1 MKRNAMLILVIVI
14 IFLVASGFLSLYF
27 YKETETVSNF
37 LVGDKHTAI
46 LEQVSKQESIN
57 EKLDKISNEKKYTF
71 NDAYVEV
78 NPYEISPLSGIIIF
92 NTSKEEE
99 VNVYINDVFA
109 TTMESNTKHIIP
121 IFGLKENFDNQIK
134 LVMGENEKVYSMPT
148 KASNLEYPLTVN
160 YRSEVLNNEEIYF
173 TVASYSTYLSGWDS
187 FGNLRFYLTVDNRM
201 DVEWL
206 DNGHFLIGTSQ
217 GQFAE
222 NFVSFVEMDY
232 LGKIYN
238 YYVPSNGYSFEFQSL
253 SDGLVMLAGGKKP
266 VYLEEQVIYTVNPS
280 DGSTVNLINL
290 SSLILAIDPEFDK
303 NYLGQKAIRNA
314 FYYNESTDE
323 LLVSFRGLDAI
334 VSYNFKGNTL
344 NWVFTNP
351 NNELFQRDVWKNY
364 LVTTKS
370 NRYPLGQHS
379 VFITQDGNIGIFNNG
394 YDRLH
399 GFENGGND
407 QVSSYATNYSSVDI
421 YKINGRQANLVWQYD
436 ANKALFSHQ
445 YGSVRETN
453 YGYLMNFGY
462 NLKDEYRNNALGLLS
477 EAEANQDNIYAKI
490 IEVDKNKNVLFEAI
504 SEEGKFRVFKNS
516 MYKSVTSN
524 PVISQLNIFENLE
537 EDTLNEITYKEV
549 DIENSSEWIYETN
562 FTKNTFDTNY
572 EILDSDEL
580 KLYFVNRNGKIY
592 ILDYKKKDSINNKRI
607 FNVNLPKDEYAL
619 YINLNDKI
627 YKTNNVYKF

>member
-148 KASNLEYPLTVN
+148 KTSNLEYPLTVN

-351 NNELFQRDVWKNY
+351 SNELFQRDVWKNY

-407 QVSSYATNYSSVDI
+407 QVSSYAANYSSVDI
-421 YKINGRQANLVWQYD
+421 YIINGRQANLVWQYD

-445 YGSVRETN
+445 YGSIRETN

-490 IEVDKNKNVLFEAI
+490 IEVDKNKNVLFEAT

-537 EDTLNEITYKEV
+537 EDTLNETTYKEV

-592 ILDYKKKDSINNKRI
+592 ILDYKKKDSVNNKRI

>member
-253 SDGLVMLAGGKKP
+253 SDGLFMLAGGKKP

-323 LLVSFRGLDAI
+323 LLVSFRGIDAI

-407 QVSSYATNYSSVDI
+407 QVSSYADNYSSVDI

-537 EDTLNEITYKEV
+537 EDTLNETTYKEV

-592 ILDYKKKDSINNKRI
+592 ILDYKKKDSVNNKRI

>member
-344 NWVFTNP
+344 NWVFTNT

-436 ANKALFSHQ
+436 ANKSLFSHQ

-537 EDTLNEITYKEV
+537 EDTLTETTYKEV

-592 ILDYKKKDSINNKRI
+592 ILDYKKKDSVNNKRI

>member
-253 SDGLVMLAGGKKP
+253 SDGLFMLAGGKKP

-323 LLVSFRGLDAI
+323 LLVSFRGIDAI

-407 QVSSYATNYSSVDI
+407 QVSSYADNYSSVDI

>member
-253 SDGLVMLAGGKKP
+253 SDGLFMLAGGKKP

-323 LLVSFRGLDAI
+323 LLVSFRGIDAI

>member
-1 MKRNAMLILVIVI
+1 M
-14 IFLVASGFLSLYF
+14 
-27 YKETETVSNF
+27 
-37 LVGDKHTAI
+37 
-46 LEQVSKQESIN
+46 
-57 EKLDKISNEKKYTF
+57 
-71 NDAYVEV
+71 
-78 NPYEISPLSGIIIF
+78 
-92 NTSKEEE
+92 
-99 VNVYINDVFA
+99 
-109 TTMESNTKHIIP
+109 
-121 IFGLKENFDNQIK
+121 
-134 LVMGENEKVYSMPT
+134 
-148 KASNLEYPLTVN
+148 
-160 YRSEVLNNEEIYF
+160 
-173 TVASYSTYLSGWDS
+173 
-187 FGNLRFYLTVDNRM
+187 
-201 DVEWL
+201 
-206 DNGHFLIGTSQ
+206 
-217 GQFAE
+217 
-222 NFVSFVEMDY
+222 
-232 LGKIYN
+232 
-238 YYVPSNGYSFEFQSL
+238 
-253 SDGLVMLAGGKKP
+253 
-266 VYLEEQVIYTVNPS
+266 
-280 DGSTVNLINL
+280 
-290 SSLILAIDPEFDK
+290 ILAIDPEFDK

-323 LLVSFRGLDAI
+323 LLVSFRGIDAI

-394 YDRLH
+394 YDRLY

-592 ILDYKKKDSINNKRI
+592 ILDYKKKDSVNNKRI

>member
-266 VYLEEQVIYTVNPS
+266 VYLEEQVIYTINPS

-290 SSLILAIDPEFDK
+290 SSLILAIDPDFDK

-436 ANKALFSHQ
+436 ANKSLFSHQ

-504 SEEGKFRVFKNS
+504 SEEGKFRVFKNI

-537 EDTLNEITYKEV
+537 EDTLNETTYKEV

-572 EILDSDEL
+572 EILDSDEI

-592 ILDYKKKDSINNKRI
+592 ILDYKKKDSVNNKRI

>member
-46 LEQVSKQESIN
+46 LEQVSKQEGIN

-323 LLVSFRGLDAI
+323 LLVSFRGIDAI
-334 VSYNFKGNTL
+334 VSYNFKVNTL

-504 SEEGKFRVFKNS
+504 SEEGKFRVFKNI

-537 EDTLNEITYKEV
+537 EDTLNETTYKEV

-592 ILDYKKKDSINNKRI
+592 ILDYKKKDSVNNKRI

>member
-1 MKRNAMLILVIVI
+1 MKRNAMLILVLVI

-99 VNVYINDVFA
+99 VNVYINDDFA
-109 TTMESNTKHIIP
+109 TTMEANTKHIIP

-266 VYLEEQVIYTVNPS
+266 VYLEEQVIYTINPI

-436 ANKALFSHQ
+436 ANKSLFSHQ

-490 IEVDKNKNVLFEAI
+490 IEVDKNKNVLFEAT

-537 EDTLNEITYKEV
+537 EDTLNETTYKEV

-592 ILDYKKKDSINNKRI
+592 ILDYKKKDSVNNKRI

>member
-1 MKRNAMLILVIVI
+1 MASNPIL
-14 IFLVASGFLSLYF
+14 
-27 YKETETVSNF
+27 
-37 LVGDKHTAI
+37 
-46 LEQVSKQESIN
+46 
-57 EKLDKISNEKKYTF
+57 KLDYPDIDVIRVDDTYYMISTTMYFMPGGVILRSYDLVHWEIASYVFDAHEDTPAAHLMDGQNIYGQGMWAASLRYHNGIFYVCFVANDTKKTYLYQAKNIEGPWTKQYIEGF
-71 NDAYVEV
+71 YHDC
-78 NPYEISPLSGIIIF
+78 SLLFDDDSR
-92 NTSKEEE
+92 
-99 VNVYINDVFA
+99 VYIVYG
-109 TTMESNTKHIIP
+109 NTDIYLTE
-121 IFGLKENFDNQIK
+121 LKED
-134 LVMGENEKVYSMPT
+134 
-148 KASNLEYPLTVN
+148 LTGPK
-160 YRSEVLNNEEIYF
+160 EGG
-173 TVASYSTYLSGWDS
+173 LS
-187 FGNLRFYLTVDNRM
+187 R
-201 DVEWL
+201 
-206 DNGHFLIGTSQ
+206 
-217 GQFAE
+217 
-222 NFVSFVEMDY
+222 
-232 LGKIYN
+232 
-238 YYVPSNGYSFEFQSL
+238 
-253 SDGLVMLAGGKKP
+253 
-266 VYLEEQVIYTVNPS
+266 
-280 DGSTVNLINL
+280 
-290 SSLILAIDPEFDK
+290 
-303 NYLGQKAIRNA
+303 
-314 FYYNESTDE
+314 
-323 LLVSFRGLDAI
+323 LLVSDNRSKVGL
-334 VSYNFKGNTL
+334 
-344 NWVFTNP
+344 
-351 NNELFQRDVWKNY
+351 
-364 LVTTKS
+364 
-370 NRYPLGQHS
+370 
-379 VFITQDGNIGIFNNG
+379 G
-394 YDRLH
+394 YEGSH
-399 GFENGGND
+399 
-407 QVSSYATNYSSVDI
+407 I

>member
-1 MKRNAMLILVIVI
+1 MKRKAMLILVIVI

-134 LVMGENEKVYSMPT
+134 LVMGENEKVYLMPT

-253 SDGLVMLAGGKKP
+253 SDGLFMLAGGKKP

-323 LLVSFRGLDAI
+323 LLVSFRGIDAI